1 MLDTHLEIAVTAS
14 STLIAYHHVI
24 FPKIASWAGRLP
36 SAAPERTERD
46 SLPTVSIVMPAYNEA
61 AHIVAKIDNLAGQ
74 DYPTDRLHILIGCDG
89 CSDVTAELARQAAAS
104 HSDMK
109 IEVVDFATNRGKV
122 WVLNDLIRQARGTVL
137 VLTDVSALLPANGIS
152 RLADHFANPAVGAV
166 GAGYLPAGDT
176 TDGEQAYW
184 DYQRRIK
191 AGESRLGGLIG
202 AHGSCYAIRRNL
214 YRPLDTDTVNDD
226 FIIPMRIAL
235 GGWRTLYDPHI
246 VAQELAASPDGT
258 DFARRIRIGRGNAQ
272 QFWQLMPRLTF
283 RRPGLAFAFLS
294 GKAAR
299 VLMPFLMGFAWIG
312 SGVAAQAGTGTGAI
326 LMLALF
332 GLQTTIYLLAAL
344 ASARPGLRR
353 IGKVEA
359 VRYLVTGHIAS
370 AIGALQFIAKRER
383 GAWQR
388 AAQS

>member
-1 MLDTHLEIAVTAS
+1 MLDTPLEIAVTAS
-14 STLIAYHHVI
+14 TVLIGYHHVI
-24 FPKIASWAGRLP
+24 FPKIASWAGRHP
-36 SAAPERTERD
+36 SAAPASTPRA
-46 SLPTVSIVMPAYNEA
+46 LAPTVSVVMPAHDEA
-61 AHIVAKIDNLAGQ
+61 ACIAAKIDNLAGQ
-74 DYPTDRLHILIGCDG
+74 DYPADRLHVLIGCDG
-89 CSDVTAELARQAAAS
+89 CTDDTVELARQAAAR
-104 HSDMK
+104 HPHMQIDV
-109 IEVVDFATNRGKV
+109 IDFAVNRGKV
-122 WVLNDLIRQARGTVL
+122 RVLNDLVRRARGTVL
-137 VLTDVSALLPANGIS
+137 VLTDVSALLPANGIT
-152 RLADHFANPAVGAV
+152 RLADHFADPAVGAV
-166 GAGYLPAGDT
+166 GAGYRPAAGT

-214 YRPLDTDTVNDD
+214 HQPLEIDTVNDD

-235 GGWRTLYDPHI
+235 GGWRTLYDPGI
-246 VAQELAASPDGT
+246 VVQELATSPDAT

-272 QFWQLMPRLTF
+272 QLRQLLPRLSA

-299 VLMPFLMGFAWIG
+299 VLMPFLMGFTWTG
-312 SGVAAQAGTGTGAI
+312 SAIAAASGAPA
-326 LMLALF
+326 MLALF
-332 GLQTTIYLLAAL
+332 GLQTAIYLLAAL
-344 ASARPGLRR
+344 ATVLPALRR

-370 AIGALQFIAKRER
+370 AIGAMQFVANRER

-388 AAQS
+388 AAQT